1 MSSNSASAASISRF
15 TTDILGV
22 ILLAAGCAQVP
33 PPCPCPP
40 PKPAAEARYEPVEFA
55 ALPGWEGAPLAA
67 SVRALVTSCARVA
80 PGDAL
85 HGACTAARAL
95 AAGDEAAARAFYET
109 AFSAYA
115 VVAPDGARE
124 GLVTGY

>member
-1 MSSNSASAASISRF
+1 
-15 TTDILGV
+15 V

-67 SVRALVTSCARVA
+67 SVSALVTSCARVA

-85 HGACTAARAL
+85 PRACRAARSL
-95 AAGDEAAARAFYET
+95 ASGADAAARSILEP
-109 AFSAYA
+109 AFSPYA
-115 VVAPDGARE
+115 ADAPVGAR
-124 GLVTGY
+124 